1 MLFFGYNA
9 PARFPVIVCNPV
21 HAVMLY
27 FVPKLS
33 GCLTAS
39 VPDDKIREPFSRS
52 VNGNPNPLTVFLNR
66 HKYAFR
72 QLLPSLFFYF
82 PNEAPVFLSRIS

>member
-1 MLFFGYNA
+1 MVF
-9 PARFPVIVCNPV
+9 
-21 HAVMLY
+21 Y

-39 VPDDKIREPFSRS
+39 VPDDKIREPFYRS

-66 HKYAFR
+66 HKRAFR
-72 QLLPSLFFYF
+72 QLLPLCFFTFQMKHLCFF
-82 PNEAPVFLSRIS
+82 PEFPDPVQN